1 MVPDSLASRMPVP
14 SESPSP
20 ASPSP
25 LAGEGLGRGGN
36 LRPRLALGL
45 GCDRNTPEATL
56 RQAVAQALAQLG
68 ADWADVA
75 AVASITLK
83 ADEPGLLALCTAQGW
98 APQFYPPEQ
107 LAQVAVPNPSETVR
121 RYTGTPSV
129 SEAAALL
136 AAGRPGELLALRLE
150 KHRVK
155 GADGR
160 NATVSVAELPAQVPS
175 PGAHFSAEDR
185 LRLHAVLAARR
196 DVRHFRPGSHIAPEV
211 RARLL
216 QALMLAPSVGL
227 MQPWQFVRVTAPARR
242 EALAALVDTERQR
255 TAQALGERA
264 TEFLRLKVE
273 GVRECAELWVVVLA
287 PEDGTVFG
295 RRTLPREMALC
306 SVACAV
312 QNLWLASRAENL
324 GLGWVSMFEPAEV
337 AALLRLAPGA
347 LPLGLLCIGPVD
359 AFYDRPMLEQE
370 QWRQRRPLHDFLI
383 EDEPDECA

>member
-1 MVPDSLASRMPVP
+1 MK
-14 SESPSP
+14 
-20 ASPSP
+20 
-25 LAGEGLGRGGN
+25 
-36 LRPRLALGL
+36 LALGL
-45 GCDRNTPEATL
+45 GCDRGTPEATL

-68 ADWADVA
+68 ADWTDVA

-136 AAGRPGELLALRLE
+136 AAGRPSEMLALRLE
-150 KHRVK
+150 KHRFK

-175 PGAHFSAEDR
+175 PGAYFNAEDR

-242 EALAALVDTERQR
+242 EALAALVDAERQR

-359 AFYDRPMLEQE
+359 AFYDRPMLELE